1 MVGIRS
7 VALVEAMINF
17 AVKGISVTK
26 VTSAEKME
34 FVIPVV
40 PICLVKETSA
50 TRGFIMMTT
59 TESVIFTVIWATDA
73 AKGTCAMGGMS
84 A

>member
-1 MVGIRS
+1 
-7 VALVEAMINF
+7 MINF
-17 AVKGISVTK
+17 AVKGIPVMK

-34 FVIPVV
+34 FVIPVA
-40 PICLVKETSA
+40 PICLVKEMSV
-50 TRGFIMMTT
+50 TRVFTMMTT
-59 TESVIFTVIWATDA
+59 TEYVIFTVIWATDA